1 MKPVFSSSFI
11 QYCFSQSFDSNRWIS
26 ELTMLKDIGI
36 NEIILQTIADTGV
49 KYAVYPTKITG
60 YTCNNIDMIGTV
72 LSAAD
77 SLGMKVRIGLGFN
90 NEWWTKNASSQ
101 DWLNTEASINDCSVL
116 QWETFVLGFLVNIF

>member
-1 MKPVFSSSFI
+1 
-11 QYCFSQSFDSNRWIS
+11 
-26 ELTMLKDIGI
+26 MLKDIGI

-60 YTCNNIDMIGTV
+60 YTCNNIDMVGTV

-90 NEWWTKNASSQ
+90 NEWRTKNASS
-101 DWLNTEASINDCSVL
+101 
-116 QWETFVLGFLVNIF
+116 

>member
-11 QYCFSQSFDSNRWIS
+11 QYWFCQNFDSKRWIA
-26 ELTMLKDIGI
+26 ELIMLKDIGI

-60 YTCNNIDMIGTV
+60 YIDMVGTV

-90 NEWWTKNASSQ
+90 NEWRTKNASSQ